1 MSCAAEGSRP
11 QRVLRIDTLAAGG
24 DGVGRDDTGR
34 VVFVPYTAPGDRV
47 RVALVEER
55 ERFAR
60 GEVVEQL
67 EAGPGRVTPRC
78 PVFGRCGGCAWQHLS
93 YPTQCRAKE
102 TIVRDALERIAK
114 LAPPPL
120 RWYASPKPYGYRERA
135 RVEASAEGVG
145 FRAEGSH
152 EVVAVTACPVLLPE
166 VDAALRELA
175 GRAPVDGEWELAAD
189 VGGPAR
195 AERVGAGSR
204 SEGRPRIVRVGR
216 DLLELGAGVFAQANP
231 SLVEPWVDTVAGA
244 TGRGAR
250 VLELFAGV
258 GTLSLALAR
267 RAARLVA
274 VESDPRACQHLHAN
288 LAAAGLHARVIQRA
302 VEPRGLAAW
311 LRRDRP
317 EVVVLDPP
325 RAGLGRRGSA
335 CLAESSAHTVV
346 YAACDPA
353 PWARDLRV
361 LCDGG
366 FRLERV
372 AAFDFFPQSA
382 HVETVAVLRRS
393 PPPAG

>member
-1 MSCAAEGSRP
+1 MRP
-11 QRVLRIDTLAAGG
+11 VADDPRPLCELRIDTLAAGG
-24 DGVGRDDTGR
+24 DGVGRDESGR

-60 GEVVEQL
+60 GRVVERL
-67 EAGPGRVTPRC
+67 EAGPGRVVPRC
-78 PVFGRCGGCAWQHLS
+78 PVFGRCGGCGWQHLS
-93 YPTQCRAKE
+93 YPTQCRAKQ

-120 RWYASPKPYGYRERA
+120 RWYASPRPYGYRERA
-135 RVEASAEGVG
+135 RVEASAGGVG
-145 FRAEGSH
+145 FRAQGSH
-152 EVVAVTACPVLLPE
+152 EVVPIAGCPVLLPE
-166 VDAALRELA
+166 LDAALGELA
-175 GRAPVDGEWELAAD
+175 GSGPRDGEWELAAD
-189 VGGPAR
+189 AAGRAQVHPVGAAAAPGPPR
-195 AERVGAGSR
+195 SIRVGYDR
-204 SEGRPRIVRVGR
+204 LEVGP
-216 DLLELGAGVFAQANP
+216 GVFAQANP
-231 SLVEPWVDTVAGA
+231 DLVEPWVGFVAEA

-274 VESDPRACQHLHAN
+274 VESDARACHHLRAN
-288 LAAAGLHARVIQRA
+288 LATAGLHARVLQRA

-325 RAGLGRRGSA
+325 RTGLGRRASA
-335 CLAESSAHTVV
+335 CLVESSAHAVV

-353 PWARDLRV
+353 PWARDLRS

-366 FRLERV
+366 FRLEHV

-382 HVETVAVLRRS
+382 HVETVAVLRRAS
-393 PPPAG
+393 PRSR